1 MLFLTWEFD
10 RPSAIYALTCG
21 CTLLLLGTITDIVG
35 SQPIYLLGNLLQTAF
50 TFGSGLSK
58 TGTQMIVLRGL
69 GGIAS
74 SFCLPSAVSIITNTF
89 SPGRRRSI
97 AFGSMGGGLP
107 IGFAIGLVLG
117 GACADTIGWQ
127 WGFNIIAMINFVILV
142 LLIWQLPK
150 ITRNT
155 PIVSWKR
162 LVFDIDWIGVM
173 IISLALAVLSYDLV

>member
-1 MLFLTWEFD
+1 MLFLIWEPN

-50 TFGSGLSK
+50 TLGSGLSK

-89 SPGRRRSI
+89 SPGRRRNI
-97 AFGSMGGGLP
+97 AFGTMGE
-107 IGFAIGLVLG
+107 AYQLG
-117 GACADTIGWQ
+117 S
-127 WGFNIIAMINFVILV
+127 
-142 LLIWQLPK
+142 P
-150 ITRNT
+150 
-155 PIVSWKR
+155 
-162 LVFDIDWIGVM
+162 
-173 IISLALAVLSYDLV
+173 LALCWAVLV